1 MYQVVRIGIGAALL
15 AAIGIG
21 AQTLSAATVYVGS
34 CGPAKATT
42 YTTIQ
47 QAVTAVPAGSVIF
60 VCPGTYPE
68 QVTITKNLTLKGL
81 LSGTADAAVIT
92 SPSGGVVQNTYDL
105 YMSPSIP
112 VAAQVLV
119 QGAQSVNIANITVD
133 GSNNLIAGCAPD
145 LRGIY
150 YQNASGDLSG
160 VATRNQTLTTGL
172 TGCQSGEGIFVQSG
186 YGSTGHA
193 NVTVQGCSVHSF
205 QKNGVTGDGSETN
218 MFVVNDYISG
228 QGPTTGAAEN
238 GVQISDGAVGSVVA
252 NTVFD
257 LIWAP
262 DTSSDTGDAAS
273 GILIY
278 ASEGVTITNNIVS
291 TTQFGI
297 VTVTDPTSPSP
308 NNPNGVGDHSIIK
321 SNRVLNT
328 EIFDAIDAC
337 SNGNTIESNVIANA
351 TESGIHLDSSCGA
364 TGINNIVETNFVNES
379 CAGILVGATPNTI
392 SSNNFFNVVNTQLAG
407 NSCPATPSPLATA
420 AIGGLTPKNARP
432 TPAR

>member
-1 MYQVVRIGIGAALL
+1 MFKVVRIAIGAALL
-15 AAIGIG
+15 AATGIG

-34 CGPAKATT
+34 CGPAKSTS

-47 QAVTAVPAGSVIF
+47 QAVNAVPAGSTIY

-68 QVTITKNLTLKGL
+68 QVTITKNLTMKGL
-81 LSGTADAAVIT
+81 LSGTSDAAVIT
-92 SPSGGVVQNTYDL
+92 SPAGGVVQNTYDL
-105 YMSPSIP
+105 YLPPSIP
-112 VAAQVLV
+112 VAAQLLV

-150 YQNASGDLSG
+150 YQNASGDISG

-193 NVTVQGCSVHSF
+193 NVTIQGCSVHSF

-218 MFVVNDYISG
+218 LFVVNDFISG

-238 GVQISDGAVGSVVA
+238 GVQISDGAGGSVVA

-257 LIWAP
+257 DIWAP
-262 DTSSDTGDAAS
+262 DTSADTGDAAS

-278 ASEGVTITNNIVS
+278 ASADVTITNNVVS

-297 VTVTDPTSPSP
+297 VTVTDPTSPSS
-308 NNPNGVGDHSIIK
+308 NNPNGVADHSIIK

-337 SNGNTIESNVIANA
+337 SNSNTIESNVVANA

-364 TGINNIVETNFVNES
+364 TGINNTVKSNFVNES

-392 SSNNFFNVVNTQLAG
+392 SANNFFNVVNTELSG
-407 NSCPATPSPLATA
+407 NACPVTPSASVPAVSALATPKS
-420 AIGGLTPKNARP
+420 ARP
-432 TPAR
+432 VPVR

>member
-1 MYQVVRIGIGAALL
+1 MFLLVRPWLGVALL
-15 AAIGIG
+15 AATGSG
-21 AQTLSAATVYVGS
+21 AQMLSASTVYVGS
-34 CGPAKATT
+34 CGPAKATS
-42 YTTIQ
+42 YATIQ
-47 QAVTAVPAGSVIF
+47 QAVTAVPAASVIF

-92 SPSGGVVQNTYDL
+92 SPAGGVVQNTYDL
-105 YMSPSIP
+105 YLPPSIP

-160 VATRNQTLTTGL
+160 VATRNQTLTSGL

-218 MFVVNDYISG
+218 LLVVNDYISG

-238 GVQISDGAVGSVVA
+238 GVQISDGAAGSVLA

-262 DTSSDTGDAAS
+262 DTSSDSGDAAS

-278 ASEGVTITNNIVS
+278 ASEGVIITNNIVS

-297 VTVTDPTSPSP
+297 VTVTDPTSATSNDPT
-308 NNPNGVGDHSIIK
+308 GVADHSIIK

-337 SNGNTIESNVIANA
+337 SNSNTIESNVIANA
-351 TESGIHLDSSCGA
+351 TESGIHLDSGCGA
-364 TGINNIVETNFVNES
+364 TGTNNIVETNFVNES

-392 SSNNFFNVVNTQLAG
+392 SGNNLFNVVNTQLAG
-407 NSCPATPSPLATA
+407 NACPATPTPVVAAALAS
-420 AIGGLTPKNARP
+420 GTPEMTRP
-432 TPAR
+432 HAVR